1 MHASPSLPCSN
12 VKDAAYGVGYVS
24 GFDLV
29 FNALDNVPARKHV
42 NRLCLAA
49 KKPLIEAGTSGYLGQ
64 AVVIKGGVTQCYE
77 CQPLPAQK
85 KFPICTIR
93 STPDRPVH
101 CVVWAKELHKLLFGD
116 AKTSYLYE
124 ADASEMAGA
133 SAGASSSDSG
143 AAAGGAGAASG
154 AAATGE
160 DAAVAGAE
168 EPRGESVYMHVVK
181 AAPVPTPAVGAAGGS
196 SAAAGPTDAAA
207 IASWCRRLFDAV
219 FGSEIEKRLEM
230 APETY
235 KTAAVRPLPLFADA
249 AEAGKYDHS
258 AAAAAGDA
266 GAAGAGSSAG
276 AAAAGGAGR
285 AATAA
290 PAGGLADQRILSVAQ
305 SASLFLASLARYYS
319 DGDVCGSLGSL
330 DFSKDSPL
338 DLDFVTAATNLRA
351 ATFGIPLQSRFAV
364 KSIAGNIVP
373 AIATTN
379 AIVAGL
385 EVLEAIK
392 ILRGDDI
399 IAKCRNSY
407 ILRAPGNVNQ
417 LIMPSRTERP
427 AAGCFVCGRAGVSL
441 FIDTHKATLRD
452 LIDKVLKG
460 GLGFNAPNIDNGDG
474 FNFVEER

>member
-1 MHASPSLPCSN
+1 M
-12 VKDAAYGVGYVS
+12 GYVS

-29 FNALDNVPARKHV
+29 FNALDNIPARKHV

-77 CQPLPAQK
+77 CRPPAAQK

-116 AKTSYLYE
+116 AKASYLYE

-133 SAGASSSDSG
+133 SAGAGAGSS
-143 AAAGGAGAASG
+143 AAAAVGGAGAASG

-160 DAAVAGAE
+160 EAATE

-181 AAPVPTPAVGAAGGS
+181 AAP
-196 SAAAGPTDAAA
+196 AAAGAGAASGASADAAAASTDPSA

-219 FGSEIEKRLEM
+219 FGAEIEKRLEM

-235 KTAAVRPLPLFADA
+235 KTAAVRPLPLFAA
-249 AEAGKYDHS
+249 HAEAGKYDRAADS
-258 AAAAAGDA
+258 ADSGS
-266 GAAGAGSSAG
+266 GAG
-276 AAAAGGAGR
+276 AAAGGAGR
-285 AATAA
+285 AVAATAA
-290 PAGGLADQRILSVAQ
+290 PVGGLADQRVLSVAE
-305 SASLFLASLARYYS
+305 SAALFLATLARYYT
-319 DGDVCGSLGSL
+319 DGDVCGSLGAL
-330 DFSKDSPL
+330 EFSKDSAL

-399 IAKCRNSY
+399 AARCRNTY
-407 ILRAPGNVNQ
+407 ILRAQGNLNQ
-417 LIMPSRTERP
+417 LLMPSRTERP
-427 AAGCFVCGRAGVSL
+427 APDCFVCGRAGVSL
-441 FIDTHKATLRD
+441 FIDTGVATLRD